1 MLKHK
6 YKISA
11 IVICLLFFL
20 LALFSSAG
28 FYPVRNLTDSLSCV
42 INIEDA
48 CYRISNGVNWKNL
61 KYSGN
66 GILADEIPHISGGYY
81 YLKTHRYFIN
91 PEHPPLV
98 KDIAGLGELII
109 HPTFSK
115 YY

>member
-6 YKISA
+6 YKLAA
-11 IVICLLFFL
+11 IFICLLFFF

-28 FYPVRNLTDSLSCV
+28 FSWLNLSAKGGS
-42 INIEDA
+42 A
-48 CYRISNGVNWKNL
+48 SGG

-81 YLKTHRYFIN
+81 YLKTGRYFIN

-98 KDIAGLGELII
+98 KDIAGLGEII
-109 HPTFSK
+109 VHPK
-115 YY
+115 